1 MSSQV
6 CRAVV
11 FTCSILFMYMMSNY
25 LSMDTLP
32 MKKKWTTRTQPLLVF
47 SAAWLLLVSGLM
59 ATFGYHV
66 IPCQMK
72 EVMQQKNVIFF
83 RCTPC
88 ETTNPNPQN
97 PQPRGIPFTTASS
110 RSLVFCQANRFGK
123 HCDAM
128 PLNWEEASRPGQ
140 GQVGEVKR
148 CSKRTNPGKL
158 TKVPWKSLLG
168 SDAFPIETCPWLF
181 RGRPLVFVTVYLL
194 LYFSYLLRVNSPR
207 ILVCIRKSWIAAS
220 PFTSKKWCEMISGE
234 Q

>member
-32 MKKKWTTRTQPLLVF
+32 MKKKRTTRTQPLLVF

-148 CSKRTNPGKL
+148 CSNGQTPENSRRSPENHCLVQMHFLLKL
-158 TKVPWKSLLG
+158 VPDFLG
-168 SDAFPIETCPWLF
+168 V
-181 RGRPLVFVTVYLL
+181 GR
-194 LYFSYLLRVNSPR
+194 
-207 ILVCIRKSWIAAS
+207 
-220 PFTSKKWCEMISGE
+220 
-234 Q
+234 